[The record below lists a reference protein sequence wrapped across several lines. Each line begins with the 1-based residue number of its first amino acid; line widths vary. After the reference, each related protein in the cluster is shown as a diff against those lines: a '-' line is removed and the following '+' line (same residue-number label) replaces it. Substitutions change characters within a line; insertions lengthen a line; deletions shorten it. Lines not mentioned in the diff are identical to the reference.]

1 MDINV
6 ALRVTV
12 LFPGISANCD
22 IYRGQKSLLLLEKEV
37 ILLFKERSVWQG
49 SSHFAL
55 SLNITLLFLVKKQ
68 HCFATSVSMLRLSF
82 AGRNFLA
89 FH

>member
-37 ILLFKERSVWQG
+37 ILLLKERSIWQG
-49 SSHFAL
+49 SSL
-55 SLNITLLFLVKKQ
+55 EPLCIVPKY
-68 HCFATSVSMLRLSF
+68 RP
-82 AGRNFLA
+82 A
-89 FH
+89 FSG